1 MRKISE
7 REAKKEIE
15 RTLKI
20 EADAILRARKSV
32 GPEYFKA
39 LSLLINCKGKV
50 IFMGVGK
57 SGLIAQKIAATFSS
71 TGTPA
76 MFLDPTEAK
85 HGGIGFIQ
93 KQDLIIC
100 LGKSGESEE
109 LNELFPAL
117 KSIGVSIIAITANAS
132 STLAKNSK
140 AAIITP
146 IQEEACPLNLAPT
159 ASTTAALAVG
169 DALAVA
175 LMKARKFGPKNFAQN
190 HPSGRIGKRL
200 HGLVRDVMRSGE
212 MNPVVDAEW
221 PLRHALVE
229 ITRLQAGAASVKDRH
244 GRFVGL
250 ITDYD
255 IRVALE
261 KKKNILD
268 LPVKKIMNPKPTF
281 ITPESSIF
289 KAIAVMENRRN
300 PFNVLP
306 VVEGGRPVGLIQVHD
321 LKARGL

>member
-7 REAKKEIE
+7 SAAKKEIE

-20 EADAILRARKSV
+20 EADAILKARKSV

-39 LSLLINCKGKV
+39 LSLLLGCKGKV

-71 TGTPA
+71 TGTPG

-93 KQDLIIC
+93 KQDLIVC

-109 LNELFPAL
+109 LNELLPAL
-117 KSIGVSIIAITANAS
+117 KSLGVSIIAITANAS
-132 STLAKNSK
+132 STLARNSK
-140 AAIITP
+140 AVIITP
-146 IQEEACPLNLAPT
+146 IREEACPLNLAPT

-169 DALAVA
+169 DALAIA
-175 LMKARKFGPKNFAQN
+175 LMKARNFGPKSFAQN
-190 HPSGRIGKRL
+190 HPAGRIGKRL
-200 HGLVRDVMRSGE
+200 HGLVKDVMRSGDA
-212 MNPVVDAEW
+212 NPVVYAEW
-221 PLRHALVE
+221 PLRRALVE
-229 ITRLQAGAASVKDRH
+229 ITRLQAGAASVRDLH
-244 GRFVGL
+244 GNFVGL

-255 IRVALE
+255 IRIALE
-261 KKKNILD
+261 KKKDILD
-268 LPVKKIMNPKPTF
+268 LPVRKIMNSRPTF
-281 ITPESSIF
+281 VSSSSSVF

-306 VVEGGRPVGLIQVHD
+306 VVDKGRPVGLIQVHD
-321 LKARGL
+321 LRARGL

>member
-1 MRKISE
+1 MKKISE

-20 EADAILRARKSV
+20 EADAILKARESV

-39 LSLLINCKGKV
+39 LSLLIGCKGKV

-93 KQDLIIC
+93 KHDIVVC

-117 KSIGVSIIAITANAS
+117 KSLKVSMIAITANPA

-169 DALAVA
+169 DALAIA
-175 LMKARKFGPKNFAQN
+175 LMKARNFGPKNFAQN
-190 HPSGRIGKRL
+190 HPAGRIGKRL
-200 HGLVRDVMRSGE
+200 QRLAKDVMRSGE

-221 PLRHALVE
+221 PLRRALVE
-229 ITRLQAGAASVKDRH
+229 ITRLQAGAASVKDQR

-255 IRVALE
+255 IRIALE
-261 KKKNILD
+261 KKKDILD
-268 LPVKKIMNPKPTF
+268 LPVHKIMNPRPAF

-306 VVEGGRPVGLIQVHD
+306 VVEKGRPVGLIQIHD
-321 LKARGL
+321 LRARGL

>member
-1 MRKISE
+1 MKKISTE
-7 REAKKEIE
+7 SAKKEIE

-20 EADAILRARKSV
+20 EADAILKARESV

-39 LSLLINCKGKV
+39 LSLLLACKGKV
-50 IFMGVGK
+50 ILMGVGK

-93 KQDLIIC
+93 KQDLVVC

-109 LNELFPAL
+109 LNELLPVL
-117 KSIGVSIIAITANAS
+117 KSIGVSMIAITANSS
-132 STLAKNSK
+132 STLAKSSK

-146 IQEEACPLNLAPT
+146 IREEACPLNLAPT

-175 LMKARKFGPKNFAQN
+175 LMKARNFGPRSFAQN
-190 HPSGRIGKRL
+190 HPAGRIGKRL
-200 HGLVRDVMRSGE
+200 LLLVKDVMRSGE
-212 MNPVVDAEW
+212 NNPVVDAEW
-221 PLRHALVE
+221 PLRRALVE
-229 ITRLQAGAASVKDRH
+229 ITRLQAGAASVRNSR

-255 IRVALE
+255 IRIALE

-268 LPVKKIMNPKPTF
+268 LPVRKIMNSHPTSVS
-281 ITPESSIF
+281 PESSVF
-289 KAIAVMENRRN
+289 KAISIMENRRN

-306 VVEGGRPVGLIQVHD
+306 VIDKERPVGLIQVHD
-321 LKARGL
+321 LRARGL